1 MTGSRA
7 RGFTLLELIVS
18 LMVFA
23 ALSALVYGTVRIGS
37 RSWQAGT
44 ARIDEADALRIGWS
58 FVQRALTD
66 SRAEPSLVPDV
77 PGVHFLGGPT
87 AVELVAELPAHLGVG
102 GLHVLRLGLEDEVG
116 AGVGRL
122 VLRRAPLRP
131 VGETDRGREDAQ
143 GVQETVLAEGVTGLA
158 IRYYGALTEI
168 DGEGQGPAEGEGGA
182 RRWHLQWQGQE
193 SLPELVT
200 VMVHLEGGAHWPL
213 LVAHPR
219 LGERKAP
226 ADGAPS
232 EPDPSATDATEEA
245 GRRATVD

>member
-44 ARIDEADALRIGWS
+44 ERIDEADALRIGWT
-58 FVQRALTD
+58 FVQRALTE

-116 AGVGRL
+116 AGVGQL
-122 VLRRAPLRP
+122 VLRRAPLRA

-168 DGEGQGPAEGEGGA
+168 DGEGQGPAEGGA

-193 SLPELVT
+193 SLPELVMLT
-200 VMVHLEGGAHWPL
+200 VHLEGGAHWPL

-226 ADGAPS
+226 ADGAEA
-232 EPDPSATDATEEA
+232 EPDASSVEA
-245 GRRATVD
+245 IDEGGRRATVD

>member
-1 MTGSRA
+1 VTGSRA

-44 ARIDEADALRIGWS
+44 ERIDEADALRIGWT

-77 PGVHFLGGPT
+77 PGVHFLGGPN

-116 AGVGRL
+116 AGVGQL
-122 VLRRAPLRP
+122 VLGRAPLRP
-131 VGETDRGREDAQ
+131 VGETDRGREDAR
-143 GVQETVLAEGVTGLA
+143 GMQETVLAEGVTGLA
-158 IRYYGALTEI
+158 FRYYGALTEI
-168 DGEGQGPAEGEGGA
+168 EGEGQGPAEGGA

-193 SLPELVT
+193 SLPELVMVT
-200 VMVHLEGGAHWPL
+200 VQLEGGTHWPL

-226 ADGAPS
+226 ADGAEA
-232 EPDPSATDATEEA
+232 EPDASSVGAIDEG

>member
-44 ARIDEADALRIGWS
+44 ERIDEADALRIGWT

-102 GLHVLRLGLEDEVG
+102 GLHVLRLGLEDEIG
-116 AGVGRL
+116 AGVGQL

-131 VGETDRGREDAQ
+131 VGETERGREDAQ
-143 GVQETVLAEGVTGLA
+143 RVQETVLAEGVTGLA

-168 DGEGQGPAEGEGGA
+168 DGEGEGPAEGGA

-193 SLPELVT
+193 SLPELV
-200 VMVHLEGGAHWPL
+200 MVRVQLEGGTHWPL

-226 ADGAPS
+226 ADGAEV
-232 EPDPSATDATEEA
+232 EPDASSVEA
-245 GRRATVD
+245 IDEGGRRATVD

>member
-116 AGVGRL
+116 AGVGQL

-131 VGETDRGREDAQ
+131 VGEADRGREEAQ

-168 DGEGQGPAEGEGGA
+168 DGEGQGPAEGGA